1 MSKIISFFR
10 NNTGFLLF
18 LAVLFLVRGSIIDW
32 HPVPT
37 GSMKPTIL
45 EGDVI
50 VQNKL
55 AYDLQL
61 PFTDIS
67 LMQTGQPERG
77 DIVVFTSKESGKR
90 LIKRLVGLPGE
101 TIEVINDQ
109 ILINGDPS
117 EYRKLPD
124 NSPLIP
130 ASTPDRSAGI
140 YVMEAT
146 DDMEEHIMIINDA
159 KYNPHRNFAEL
170 KIPEQT
176 YFFMGDNRDD
186 SSDSRV
192 YGVAPRS
199 ELRGK
204 AFGRMLSVR
213 WSQEDSIP
221 LWKRMF
227 SGLNTPRWERFF
239 SRLH

>member
-1 MSKIISFFR
+1 MSKIIGFLR
-10 NNTGFLLF
+10 NNRGFLIF
-18 LAVLFLVRGSIIDW
+18 LAVLFIIRGSIIDW

-50 VQNKL
+50 VQNKM

-61 PFTDIS
+61 PFTETS
-67 LMQTGQPERG
+67 LMQLGQPERG
-77 DIVVFTSKESGKR
+77 DIIVFTSEKSGKR

-117 EYRKLPD
+117 EYRKLAENDPR
-124 NSPLIP
+124 IP
-130 ASTPDRSAGI
+130 AEYPDREPGY
-140 YVMEAT
+140 YVMEST
-146 DDMEEHIMIINDA
+146 DDMDKHIMLINDS
-159 KYNPHRNFAEL
+159 KYNPHRNFAETT
-170 KIPEQT
+170 IPAQS

-186 SSDSRV
+186 SSDSRL

-199 ELRGK
+199 EIRGR
-204 AFGRMLSVR
+204 AFGILVSARSNENFV
-213 WSQEDSIP
+213 
-221 LWKRMF
+221 
-227 SGLNTPRWERFF
+227 PRWERFF
-239 SRLH
+239 SSLY

>member
-1 MSKIISFFR
+1 MSKITSFLK
-10 NNTGFLLF
+10 NNRGFLLF
-18 LAVLFLVRGSIIDW
+18 LALLFVIRGSIIDW

-50 VQNKL
+50 VENKL

-67 LMQTGQPERG
+67 LMQLGQPKRG
-77 DIVVFTSKESGKR
+77 DIIVFTSEKSGKR

-109 ILINGDPS
+109 ILVNGDPS
-117 EYRKLPD
+117 EYIKLAENDPR
-124 NSPLIP
+124 IP
-130 ASTPDRSAGI
+130 EKFPDREPGI
-140 YVMEAT
+140 YVTEST
-146 DDMEEHIMIINDA
+146 EDMDAHVILINES

-170 KIPEQT
+170 KIPEQN

-186 SSDSRV
+186 SSDSRL
-192 YGVAPRS
+192 YGVVPRS
-199 ELRGK
+199 ELRGR
-204 AFGRMLSVR
+204 AFGKMLSYIPNEFPAFR
-213 WSQEDSIP
+213 W
-221 LWKRMF
+221 
-227 SGLNTPRWERFF
+227 GRFF
-239 SRLH
+239 TSLY

>member
-1 MSKIISFFR
+1 MSKIISFLK
-10 NNTGFLLF
+10 NNRGFLLF
-18 LAVLFLVRGSIIDW
+18 LALLFLVRGSIIDW

-37 GSMKPTIL
+37 GSMKPSIL

-50 VQNKL
+50 VQNKM

-67 LMQTGQPERG
+67 LMQLGQPKRG
-77 DIVVFTSKESGKR
+77 DIIVFNSEKSGKR

-117 EYRKLPD
+117 EYIKLAENDPR
-124 NSPLIP
+124 IP
-130 ASTPDRSAGI
+130 AKAPDREPGY
-140 YVMEAT
+140 YVTEST
-146 DDMEEHIMIINDA
+146 DDMEAHIMLINDS
-159 KYNPHRNFAEL
+159 KYNPNRNFAEM
-170 KIPEQT
+170 KIPEQS

-186 SSDSRV
+186 SSDSRL

-199 ELRGK
+199 ELRGR
-204 AFGRMLSVR
+204 AFGILLSVR
-213 WSQEDSIP
+213 SKE
-221 LWKRMF
+221 
-227 SGLNTPRWERFF
+227 NYAPRWERFF
-239 SRLH
+239 SSLR

>member
-1 MSKIISFFR
+1 MSKIISFLK
-10 NNTGFLLF
+10 NNRGFFLFLVLLF
-18 LAVLFLVRGSIIDW
+18 LIRGSILDW

-37 GSMKPTIL
+37 GSMKPSIL

-50 VQNKL
+50 VENKI

-67 LMQTGQPERG
+67 LMQLGQPKRG
-77 DIVVFTSKESGKR
+77 DIIVFTSEKSGKR

-117 EYRKLPD
+117 EYRKLAENDPR
-124 NSPLIP
+124 IP
-130 ASTPDRSAGI
+130 MEYPDREPGY
-140 YVMEAT
+140 YVMEST
-146 DDMEEHIMIINDA
+146 DDMEEHIMLMNDA
-159 KYNPHRNFAEL
+159 KHNPYRNFAEL
-170 KIPEQT
+170 RIPEQS

-186 SSDSRV
+186 SSDSRR

-204 AFGRMLSVR
+204 AFGILLSAR
-213 WSQEDSIP
+213 SKEDYA
-221 LWKRMF
+221 
-227 SGLNTPRWERFF
+227 PRWERFF
-239 SRLH
+239 SKLH